1 MTVVPAFGEALRN
14 ISQRVPETRVLMIM
28 GTDGIPIEKLVVR
41 PDPNVEAVAAEYTTL
56 LRASVSAAAD
66 TGLGDLKE
74 LWVVTE
80 RLVAILVGITGEY
93 FLFAALAPGALAGRA
108 RFALRIAGLHLRREF
123 Q

>member
-1 MTVVPAFGEALRN
+1 
-14 ISQRVPETRVLMIM
+14 MIM

-41 PDPNVEAVAAEYTTL
+41 ADPNVEAVAAEYTTL

-66 TGLGDLKE
+66 TGLGDLTE

-80 RLVAILVGITGEY
+80 RLVAILVAITGEY

-108 RFALRIAGLHLRREF
+108 RFALRMAGLRLRGEF